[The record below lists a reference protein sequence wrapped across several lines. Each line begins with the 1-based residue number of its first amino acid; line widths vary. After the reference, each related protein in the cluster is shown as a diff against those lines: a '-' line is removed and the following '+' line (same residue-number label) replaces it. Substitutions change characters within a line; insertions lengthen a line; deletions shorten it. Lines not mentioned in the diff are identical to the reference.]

1 MAVVLKA
8 DTQVVVQFGP
18 FVDKG
23 DGVTL
28 ESAISAATLDN
39 VTTGIRI
46 SKNGGTFAARAA
58 TVVASAYDAHGMYKI
73 TLKTGDVDTEGVLRM
88 VYDDAATCLPVWQDY
103 QVVPAGVYDAMFSG
117 TGTWITNLVAS
128 AGKIISGVTSGTPTT
143 TTCTTDLNYPVDEL
157 TNGVVIFEDGQRA
170 KITSNTA
177 GPNSILTYT
186 GGTKTAVASATDFV
200 IV

>member
-18 FVDKG
+18 FVDK
-23 DGVTL
+23 DTGVDL

-117 TGTWITNLVAS
+117 TGTWITNLVSS
-128 AGKIISGVTSGTPTT
+128 AGKIISGTTSGTPTT
-143 TTCTTDLNYPVDEL
+143 TTCTTNLNYPLNEL
-157 TNGVVIFEDGQRA
+157 TNGVVIFDDGQRA

-177 GPNSILTYT
+177 GYQTHNSR
-186 GGTKTAVASATDFV
+186 SWS
-200 IV
+200 

>member
-18 FVDKG
+18 FVDK
-23 DGVTL
+23 DTGVDL

-117 TGTWITNLVAS
+117 TGTWITNLVSS
-128 AGKIISGVTSGTPTT
+128 AGKIISGTTSGTPTT
-143 TTCTTDLNYPVDEL
+143 TTCTTNLNYPLNEL
-157 TNGVVIFEDGQRA
+157 TNGVVIFDDGQRA

-177 GPNSILTYT
+177 GPNSVLTF
-186 GGTKTAVASATDFV
+186 GEIATAVASVTDFV